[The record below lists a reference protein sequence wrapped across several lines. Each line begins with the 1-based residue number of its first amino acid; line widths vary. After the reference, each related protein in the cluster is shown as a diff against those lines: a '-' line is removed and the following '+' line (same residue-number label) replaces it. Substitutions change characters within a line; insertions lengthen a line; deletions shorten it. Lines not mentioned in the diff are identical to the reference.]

1 MTMAVAR
8 LAAVLLAL
16 LILGSAGASARP
28 LSTVAPTPTG
38 LHGFLLRADEPVRD
52 SFSRTPAFAWNPVPG
67 AVGYDFQLSTT
78 STFRDSG
85 LLYPDAREAKL
96 TITTP
101 VVAPRLTLPWITGSP
116 HALYARVRADFADG
130 SVSDWSAPFGFDM
143 TPPAAPKPLPSV
155 PGMLRWTPVTGAD
168 LYEVWLLDAKKTE
181 FVYTNVLDEREF
193 YSFHASQAW
202 IGSVRWRVRAVR
214 KITDK
219 PANGVPAA
227 GYGPWS
233 PIYVSTNPSFQTGQ
247 INLEGT
253 VSDVVSNGS
262 STAQAHRLMPG
273 FYWSGNQTED
283 GTPAELFRVYVFTD
297 KSCLNP
303 VLTSA
308 VVGSQAY
315 SPRPY
320 GPLALPV
327 SATSLAA
334 ARTSYL
340 GDMHD
345 EPTGLTYDGETV
357 TTSES
362 GTPASPTVSLPTQD
376 GSQAPAAIEW
386 DASSNFGA
394 PVDLWDTNWPD
405 GGYYWTVIP
414 VAAESPGALSTS
426 IVAPG
431 APADATTLP
440 VVDSSRFDVGDVV
453 DVGFPGSA
461 NFEGGLTVTATA
473 GNQITF
479 ATALK
484 FSHGGGEP
492 IARTGG
498 NLVYHDLEL
507 APDVCAAGRVARF
520 GKDSEPSLTSSGDLF
535 ASGLSSKGRL
545 TSARH
550 TSSFYGSPL
559 VSWTPALG
567 AMVYAVQWSKTSYP
581 FAPQVDPATQAVGIL
596 TPGTSAVLPLTP
608 GTWYYR
614 VRGYDYSLPSGD
626 AGDPVNSQAMSW
638 SDPVKI
644 VVAKPQF
651 TVVTAKPKKKP
662 SVKAKPKKKP
672 NATAKAK
679 KKH

>member
-1 MTMAVAR
+1 MAVAR
-8 LAAVLLAL
+8 LAAVLLAV
-16 LILGSAGASARP
+16 IALGSAGAAARTS
-28 LSTVAPTPTG
+28 STGAPTG

-52 SFSRTPAFAWNPVPG
+52 SFSRTPAFAWKPVAG
-67 AVGYDFQLSTT
+67 AVGYDFQLSTS

-85 LLYPDAREAKL
+85 LLYPDAKEAKIK
-96 TITTP
+96 ITTP

-116 HALYARVRADFADG
+116 HALYARVRASFADG
-130 SVSDWSAPFGFDM
+130 SVSGWSTPFGFDM

-155 PGMLRWTPVTGAD
+155 AGVLRWTPVAGAD
-168 LYEVWLLDAKKTE
+168 VYEVWLVDAKKTE

-193 YSFHASQAW
+193 YSFHQSQSW
-202 IGSVRWRVRAVR
+202 TGSVRWRVRAAR
-214 KITDK
+214 KIMDK

-233 PIYVSTNPSFQTGQ
+233 PTYVSTNTSYTTGQ

-253 VSDVVSNGS
+253 ISDVVSNGS
-262 STAQAHRLMPG
+262 STAKAHRLMPA
-273 FYWSGNQTED
+273 FYWTGNQTED

-297 KSCLNP
+297 KTCLNP
-303 VLTSA
+303 VFTSA

-327 SATSLAA
+327 SATSLAT

-345 EPTGLTYDGETV
+345 EPTGLTYDGDTV

-362 GTPASPTVSLPTQD
+362 GEPASPTVALQTQD
-376 GSQAPAAIEW
+376 GSQAPASIEW
-386 DASSNFGA
+386 DTDSNFGA

-414 VAAESPGALSTS
+414 VAAVSPGAVSTS
-426 IVAPG
+426 IAAPG
-431 APADATTLP
+431 APADSTSLP
-440 VVDSSRFDVGDVV
+440 VVDSTHFNGGDVV
-453 DVGFPGSA
+453 DVGFPGSK
-461 NFEGGLTVTATA
+461 NFEGGLTVTATT
-473 GNQITF
+473 GNQLTF
-479 ATALK
+479 ASALK
-484 FSHGGGEP
+484 FSHGAGEP
-492 IARTGG
+492 ISRTGG
-498 NLVYHDLEL
+498 NLIYQDLEL

-535 ASGLSSKGRL
+535 ASGLSSSGRL

-567 AMVYAVQWSKTSYP
+567 AMVYAVQWSKTRYP
-581 FAPQVDPATQAVGIL
+581 FVPQADPSTQGLGIL
-596 TPGTSAVLPLTP
+596 TATTSAVLPLAP

-614 VRGYDYSLPSGD
+614 VRGYDYSLPSGE
-626 AGDPVNSQAMSW
+626 AGDPINSQAMSW

-644 VVAKPQF
+644 VVARPRF
-651 TVVTAKPKKKP
+651 AVVTAKPKK
-662 SVKAKPKKKP
+662 
-672 NATAKAK
+672 
-679 KKH
+679 HR